1 MKSLFS
7 IFTELSS
14 KNIENDGYSP
24 VEKISYSDLFYI
36 GVSEKRTPMVLINCN
51 IDNSPTDIELKYIE
65 VLYNKHCKI
74 IDNEEKSELTCT
86 ILKLNDESYDFQS
99 YFLEVI
105 DLILQRLPSNPTSSQ
120 INNEIIKI
128 IKLFSCTTRPALKT
142 IQGLWAEILVIEQ
155 SKDPDYLIRAW
166 HSKSTSKYDFN
177 DGEDKLE
184 VKSTTNNSRIHTFSL
199 EQLITNENSKLII
212 ASVLTVQTGIGKN
225 ILDLRD
231 SIFSR
236 VTNIDTQVLFDSI
249 IFSTLGNEVDK
260 CIDYIFDYQLAID
273 ELKFYDSEIVP
284 KIKKEDIPNEIS
296 NVKFQCNLTN
306 IQDIN
311 RNDALLNNNQLF
323 SKL

>member
-7 IFTELSS
+7 IYSELCS

-24 VEKISYSDLFYI
+24 VEKITYSKLFFI
-36 GVSEKRTPMVLINCN
+36 GVSDKRTPMVLINCS
-51 IDNSPTDIELKYIE
+51 IDNSPNDIELKYIE

-74 IDNEEKSELTCT
+74 IDNNEKSELTCT

-120 INNEIIKI
+120 INDEIVKI
-128 IKLFSCTTRPALKT
+128 IKLFSCTTHPALKT

-177 DGEDKLE
+177 DGENKIE

-212 ASVLTVQTGIGKN
+212 ASVITVQTGIGKN

-236 VTNIDTQVLFDSI
+236 VTNIDTQVIFDSI
-249 IFSTLGNEVDK
+249 IFNTLGNEVDK

-273 ELKFYDSEIVP
+273 ELEFYDSEIVP
-284 KIKKEDIPNEIS
+284 KINKEAIPSEIS
-296 NVKFQCNLTN
+296 NIKFQCNLTN
-306 IQDIN
+306 IINVN
-311 RNDALLNNNQLF
+311 RNDNLLINNQLF

>member
-7 IFTELSS
+7 IYSDLCS

-24 VEKISYSDLFYI
+24 VEKIAYSQLFYV
-36 GVSEKRTPMVLINCN
+36 GVSDKRTPMVLLNCK
-51 IDNSPTDIELKYIE
+51 IDNSSNDIELKYIE

-74 IDNEEKSELTCT
+74 IDNDDKSELTCT

-105 DLILQRLPSNPTSSQ
+105 DLILQRLPMNPTSSQ
-120 INNEIIKI
+120 INDEIIKI
-128 IKLFSCTTRPALKT
+128 IKLFSCTTHPALKT
-142 IQGLWAEILVIEQ
+142 IQGLWAEMLVIEQ

-177 DGEDKLE
+177 DGKDKIE
-184 VKSTTNNSRIHTFSL
+184 VKSTTNNSRIHTFAL

-225 ILDLRD
+225 ILDLRG

-236 VTNIDTQVLFDSI
+236 VKDIDTQVLFDSI
-249 IFSTLGNEVDK
+249 IFATLGSEIDK
-260 CIDYIFDYQLAID
+260 CNDYIFDYQLAID
-273 ELKFYDSEIVP
+273 ELKFYNSLNIP
-284 KIKKEDIPNEIS
+284 KIDKELIPSEIS
-296 NVKFQCNLTN
+296 NIKFQCNLTHVN
-306 IQDIN
+306 DIN
-311 RNDALLNNNQLF
+311 RNDSLMNDNKLF

>member
-7 IFTELSS
+7 IYSELCS

-24 VEKISYSDLFYI
+24 VEKITYSQLFYI
-36 GVSEKRTPMVLINCN
+36 GVSDKRTPMVLINCS
-51 IDNSPTDIELKYIE
+51 IDNSPNDIELKYIE

-74 IDNEEKSELTCT
+74 IDNNEKSELTCT

-120 INNEIIKI
+120 INDEILKI
-128 IKLFSCTTRPALKT
+128 IKLFSCTTHPALKT

-177 DGEDKLE
+177 DGEDKIE

-231 SIFSR
+231 SIFLR
-236 VTNIDTQVLFDSI
+236 VSNIDTQVLFDSI
-249 IFSTLGNEVDK
+249 IFNTLGNEVDK

-284 KIKKEDIPNEIS
+284 KINKEAIPSEIS

-306 IQDIN
+306 IKNVN
-311 RNDALLNNNQLF
+311 RNDNLLINNQLF

>member
-36 GVSEKRTPMVLINCN
+36 GVSEKRTPMVLINCK

-74 IDNEEKSELTCT
+74 IDSEEKSELTCT
-86 ILKLNDESYDFQS
+86 ILKLNDKSYDFQS

-105 DLILQRLPSNPTSSQ
+105 DLILQRLPINPTSSQ

-155 SKDPDYLIRAW
+155 SKDPDYLIRVW
-166 HSKSTSKYDFN
+166 HTKSTSKYDFN
-177 DGEDKLE
+177 NGEDKIE
-184 VKSTTNNSRIHTFSL
+184 VKSTTNNSRIHTFAL
-199 EQLITNENSKLII
+199 EQLISNENSKLII
-212 ASVLTVQTGIGKN
+212 ASVITVQTGIGKN

-236 VTNIDTQVLFDSI
+236 VTNIETQVLFDSI
-249 IFSTLGNEVDK
+249 IFATLGNEVDK

-273 ELKFYDSEIVP
+273 ELRFYDSEIVP
-284 KIKKEDIPNEIS
+284 KIKKEYIPNEIS

-306 IQDIN
+306 IQNIN
-311 RNDALLNNNQLF
+311 RNDTLLKNNQLF
-323 SKL
+323 SKV

>member
-7 IFTELSS
+7 IYSELCS

-24 VEKISYSDLFYI
+24 VEKITYSKLFFI
-36 GVSEKRTPMVLINCN
+36 GVSDKRTPMVLINCS
-51 IDNSPTDIELKYIE
+51 IDNSPNDIELKYIE

-74 IDNEEKSELTCT
+74 IDNNEKSELTCT

-120 INNEIIKI
+120 INDEIVKI
-128 IKLFSCTTRPALKT
+128 IKLFSCTTHPALKT

-155 SKDPDYLIRAW
+155 SKDPDYLIRSW

-177 DGEDKLE
+177 DAEDKLE

-199 EQLITNENSKLII
+199 EQLITNQNSKLII
-212 ASVLTVQTGIGKN
+212 ASVLTVQTGIGKS

-236 VTNIDTQVLFDSI
+236 VMNIDTQMLFDSI
-249 IFSTLGNEVDK
+249 IFSTLGNEIDK
-260 CIDYIFDYQLAID
+260 CKDFIFDYQLAID
-273 ELKFYDSEIVP
+273 ELRFYNSLDVP
-284 KIKKEDIPNEIS
+284 KINKELIPTEIS
-296 NVKFQCNLTN
+296 NIKFQCNLTH
-306 IQDIN
+306 IKAIN
-311 RNDALLNNNQLF
+311 RNDTFINDSQLF

>member
-7 IFTELSS
+7 IYLELCS

-24 VEKISYSDLFYI
+24 VEKLTYSELFYI
-36 GVSEKRTPMVLINCN
+36 GVSDKRTPMVLINCN
-51 IDNSPTDIELKYIE
+51 IDNSPNDIELKYIE
-65 VLYNKHCKI
+65 VLYNKNCKI
-74 IDNEEKSELTCT
+74 IDNNERSELTCT
-86 ILKLNDESYDFQS
+86 ILKLNNESYDFQS

-120 INNEIIKI
+120 INDEIVKI
-128 IKLFSCTTRPALKT
+128 IKLFSCTTHPALKT
-142 IQGLWAEILVIEQ
+142 VQGLWAEMLVIDQ

-177 DGEDKLE
+177 NGEDKIE
-184 VKSTTNNSRIHTFSL
+184 VKSTSNNSRIHIFAL
-199 EQLITNENSKLII
+199 EQLIANENSNLII
-212 ASVLTVQTGIGKN
+212 ASVIAVQTGIGKN

-236 VTNIDTQVLFDSI
+236 ITSIDTQVLFDSI
-249 IFSTLGNEVDK
+249 VFETLGNEIDK
-260 CIDYIFDYQLAID
+260 SIDFIFDYQLAVD
-273 ELKFYDSEIVP
+273 ELRFYNSVDVP
-284 KIKKEDIPNEIS
+284 KINKDSIPNEVT

-306 IQDIN
+306 VKDIKKTDEFMANN
-311 RNDALLNNNQLF
+311 RLY